1 MIKEKINSLVKKKTS
16 GDNKKNLE
24 NLITFLVLLIITVIA
39 INIIWGKENNNEK
52 QSPAE
57 ENYKVLAYN
66 KNESNNTQDN
76 EYNLE
81 EKLENILSKIS
92 GVGKAQV
99 LITYSETSSV
109 IAMRNEKKNSSK
121 TEENDSEGGTRRIES
136 IDENKEIIVD
146 SNNNPITEELVAIFV
161 ILSTCLNTS
170 CFGPKPLIAIE

>member
-76 EYNLE
+76 EYNL
-81 EKLENILSKIS
+81 
-92 GVGKAQV
+92 
-99 LITYSETSSV
+99 
-109 IAMRNEKKNSSK
+109 
-121 TEENDSEGGTRRIES
+121 
-136 IDENKEIIVD
+136 
-146 SNNNPITEELVAIFV
+146 
-161 ILSTCLNTS
+161 
-170 CFGPKPLIAIE
+170 